1 MRHISRHSDGLHV
14 CLTSHLHAF
23 ARQLEELS
31 LSPKRS
37 RHIFTH
43 CLWSQNEKP
52 VPVGGGEVGRVAGRK
67 VENDVPK
74 LTVASRVGGLNV
86 VVVGSV
92 PELRALA
99 GTKIRL
105 LVVVGTGT
113 KGRALL
119 MALKDL
125 SATCDGGVVFMGK
138 NGVGCL
144 VVATGPGGRC
154 AGEDGTMGKNGVGCL
169 PVKTAFCAVPGW
181 KASLGVGGS
190 SCRIV
195 GLRDG
200 AGLGGNVGLCVTG
213 LGVVGLCVVGLG
225 VVGNGTVGLGVVCLG
240 VVNLG
245 IVGLSVVC
253 LGVVN
258 LTVVG
263 LGVVGLGVVGLSIV
277 GLCVVT
283 LCVVGLCVV
292 GL

>member
-52 VPVGGGEVGRVAGRK
+52 VPVGGGEVGRVAGRN

-125 SATCDGGVVFMGK
+125 SAS
-138 NGVGCL
+138 
-144 VVATGPGGRC
+144 C
-154 AGEDGTMGKNGVGCL
+154 AGEDGTTGKNGVGCL

-258 LTVVG
+258 LAVVG